1 MSHQMKYQDSL
12 VDTGGY
18 QNYLPVAH
26 YDFFPGI
33 VWICDVHHGD
43 ISYLSRGITDILGYS
58 PTEFKQFSANWSSI
72 VLDEDLAPFTDF
84 MQRLLHSPNQR
95 ESTATFRFNHK
106 QGGYKYLRTTGA
118 VVEAKMGCASRVIFF
133 FQNVTDQVHLE
144 DESLATR
151 RLFDETEKLILCGS
165 WTWHAATGKVALTQ
179 GMYELLEFETDEI
192 GVIDADFFTRHILPE
207 FADNLRSVVVNAIAT
222 QSDFEAECIIKTRSG
237 KEKYIYTR
245 GKPILDNNGNL
256 NKYIGITR
264 DVTNKKNAEKDH
276 ERRIREL
283 DRSNKE
289 LEEFAYVAS
298 HDMHEPLRKVL
309 TFGEK
314 INNKYSAALGD
325 DGKVY
330 LDRIV
335 SSAYNMRN
343 LIDNL
348 LEFSRISR
356 GTRAF
361 VTTDLNEIVGQVM
374 SDQEL
379 RIEETGTTLK
389 VRELP
394 VIEGVPSELRQ
405 LFNNLISNAIKFR
418 KKEISPVITITSHKL
433 THKEKSE
440 YLIPFNQTYH
450 RISIQDNGIGF
461 ESVYSEKIFEIFQRL
476 NGKSEYTGSGIGLS
490 ICKKIVES
498 HDGIIYAT
506 SEPAVGSTFSIIL
519 PEIQYH

>member
-12 VDTGGY
+12 VDAGGY

-33 VWICDVHHGD
+33 VWICDVHHED
-43 ISYLSRGITDILGYS
+43 ASYLSRGITEILGY
-58 PTEFKQFSANWSSI
+58 TAAEFKPLTANWSSI
-72 VLDEDLAPFTDF
+72 VVDDDRAAFNDF
-84 MQRLLHSPNQR
+84 MQKLLRSPNQR

-106 QGGYKYLRTTGA
+106 EGGCKYLRTTGA
-118 VVEAKMGCASRVIFF
+118 VVETKMGCASRVIFF
-133 FQNVTDQVHLE
+133 FQNVTDQIRQE
-144 DESLATR
+144 EETLAIR
-151 RLFDETEKLILCGS
+151 QLFDETEKLILCGS
-165 WTWHAATGKVALTQ
+165 WSWHAATGKVTWTE
-179 GMYELLEFETDEI
+179 GMRELLEYRPGEI
-192 GVIDADFFTRHILPE
+192 GEADSDFFTQHILPE
-207 FADNLRSVVVNAIAT
+207 FVDNLKSVVLNAIGT
-222 QSDFEAECIIKTRSG
+222 RTDFEAECIIKTKSG
-237 KEKYIYTR
+237 KEKYVYTR
-245 GKPILDNNGNL
+245 GKPILDKDGSL
-256 NKYIGITR
+256 GKYIGIVR

-283 DRSNKE
+283 NRSNKE

-298 HDMHEPLRKVL
+298 HDMHEPIRKVL

-314 INNKYSAALGD
+314 INNKCSSALGD

-335 SSAYNMRN
+335 SSAYNMRS

-356 GTRAF
+356 GTRSF
-361 VTTDLNEIVGQVM
+361 VATDLNQIVAQVM

-379 RIEETGTTLK
+379 RIEESGTQLK
-389 VRELP
+389 VRDLP
-394 VIEGVPSELRQ
+394 VVEAVPSELRQ
-405 LFNNLISNAIKFR
+405 LFNNLVSNAIKFR

-440 YLIPFNQTYH
+440 FLIPFNQTYH

-476 NGKSEYTGSGIGLS
+476 NGKSEYSGSGIGLS

-506 SEPAVGSTFSIIL
+506 GELSVGSTFSIIL
-519 PEIQYH
+519 PEIQHH

>member
-1 MSHQMKYQDSL
+1 
-12 VDTGGY
+12 
-18 QNYLPVAH
+18 
-26 YDFFPGI
+26 
-33 VWICDVHHGD
+33 
-43 ISYLSRGITDILGYS
+43 
-58 PTEFKQFSANWSSI
+58 
-72 VLDEDLAPFTDF
+72 
-84 MQRLLHSPNQR
+84 
-95 ESTATFRFNHK
+95 
-106 QGGYKYLRTTGA
+106 
-118 VVEAKMGCASRVIFF
+118 
-133 FQNVTDQVHLE
+133 
-144 DESLATR
+144 
-151 RLFDETEKLILCGS
+151 LFDETEKLILCGS
-165 WTWHAATGKVALTQ
+165 WSWHAATGKVTWTE
-179 GMYELLEFETDEI
+179 GMRELLEYRPGEI
-192 GVIDADFFTRHILPE
+192 GEADSDFFTQHILPE
-207 FADNLRSVVVNAIAT
+207 FVDNLKSVVLNAIGT
-222 QSDFEAECIIKTRSG
+222 RTDFEAECIIKTKSG
-237 KEKYIYTR
+237 KEKYVYTR
-245 GKPILDNNGNL
+245 GKPILDKDGSL
-256 NKYIGITR
+256 GKYIGIVR

-283 DRSNKE
+283 NRSNKE

-298 HDMHEPLRKVL
+298 HDMHEPIRKVL

-314 INNKYSAALGD
+314 INNKCSSALGD

-356 GTRAF
+356 GTRSF
-361 VTTDLNEIVGQVM
+361 VATDLNQIVAQVM

-379 RIEETGTTLK
+379 RIEESGTQLK
-389 VRELP
+389 VRDLP
-394 VIEGVPSELRQ
+394 VVEAVPSELRQ
-405 LFNNLISNAIKFR
+405 LFNNLVSNAIKFR

-440 YLIPFNQTYH
+440 FLIPFNQTYH

-476 NGKSEYTGSGIGLS
+476 NGKSEYSGSGIGLS

-506 SEPAVGSTFSIIL
+506 GEPSVGSTFSIIL
-519 PEIQYH
+519 PEIQHH